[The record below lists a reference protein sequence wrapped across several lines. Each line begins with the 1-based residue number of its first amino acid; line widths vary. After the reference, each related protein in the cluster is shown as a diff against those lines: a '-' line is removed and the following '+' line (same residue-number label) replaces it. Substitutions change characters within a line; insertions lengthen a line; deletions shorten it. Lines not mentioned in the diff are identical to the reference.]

1 MRVPTRRGE
10 KLNPREPVDLHLT
23 PQAVER
29 MKRELE
35 RLIKVDRPTI
45 IEDVQRTAQM
55 GDFSENFGYQ
65 HAKAQLRRTNDRILT
80 LEARIAH
87 AIVIDKSKN
96 DGIVRI
102 GSAVTIANE
111 EKVQTFEILGSL
123 ESNPFKGRISYKSPL
138 GDALMGRRVGD
149 HVEVEVAGR
158 VTDYQITEI
167 A

>member
-87 AIVIDKSKN
+87 AIVIDKTKN
-96 DGIVRI
+96 DGVVRI
-102 GSAVTIANE
+102 GSTVTVLTSQKA
-111 EKVQTFEILGSL
+111 QTFEILGSL
-123 ESNPFKGRISYKSPL
+123 ESNPFKGKISYRSPL
-138 GDALMGRRVGD
+138 GSALMGGRVGD
-149 HVEVEVAGR
+149 KVDVEAGGKEI
-158 VTDYQITEI
+158 VYEI
-167 A
+167 AAVE